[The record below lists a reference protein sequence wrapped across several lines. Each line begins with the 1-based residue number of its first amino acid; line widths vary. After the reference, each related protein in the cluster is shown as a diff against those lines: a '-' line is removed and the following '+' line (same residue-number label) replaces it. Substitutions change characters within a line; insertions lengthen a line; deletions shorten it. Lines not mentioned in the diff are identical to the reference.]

1 MRCVVGVSVLVVVRV
16 VVVVVVKELLF
27 QLCGLASIP
36 CVCVKRVST
45 VTSEKVHFSKHFI
58 TLQQV
63 NLFLLTGELAWVTV
77 EPLYNGHLGTM
88 FIQGVPEL

>member
-1 MRCVVGVSVLVVVRV
+1 MGVSVLVVVRV

-45 VTSEKVHFSKHFI
+45 VTSGHF
-58 TLQQV
+58 
-63 NLFLLTGELAWVTV
+63 
-77 EPLYNGHLGTM
+77 
-88 FIQGVPEL
+88 